1 MQLCFYISLITPG
14 CENLLFLL
22 LPIFFGIHGDII
34 TYYRN
39 HILLWKVVRYEI
51 LICTQCKCQALHNAR
66 KITFFSS
73 VMRLKQQGFFF
84 SFFVIR
90 LFATVLWFKKKQSIQ
105 ITCIFI
111 YINQHTNQWGFL
123 MLVSEIK
130 IKKKFHLFIFFC
142 FPSVFLGDGVAFLW
156 GCFFFLWL
164 AIALSR
170 WYL

>member
-1 MQLCFYISLITPG
+1 MWKASFF
-14 CENLLFLL
+14 FLL

-105 ITCIFI
+105 IIFI

-130 IKKKFHLFIFFC
+130 IKKKFSFVYFLLFSVLVFHQFF
-142 FPSVFLGDGVAFLW
+142 
-156 GCFFFLWL
+156 
-164 AIALSR
+164 
-170 WYL
+170 

>member
-1 MQLCFYISLITPG
+1 MQLCFNISLITPG
-14 CENLLFLL
+14 CEKLPFFLL

-39 HILLWKVVRYEI
+39 HILLWKIVRYEI

-73 VMRLKQQGFFF
+73 VMRLKQQGVFF
-84 SFFVIR
+84 SFFVFR

-105 ITCIFI
+105 IIFI

-130 IKKKFHLFIFFC
+130 MKKKFSFVYFLMFSVLVFHQFF
-142 FPSVFLGDGVAFLW
+142 
-156 GCFFFLWL
+156 
-164 AIALSR
+164 
-170 WYL
+170 

>member
-84 SFFVIR
+84 SFFVFR

-105 ITCIFI
+105 IIFI

-130 IKKKFHLFIFFC
+130 IKKKIVICLFSFVFG
-142 FPSVFLGDGVAFLW
+142 FSFSSVFLGDGVAFFEVFSLVSH
-156 GCFFFLWL
+156 CF
-164 AIALSR
+164 
-170 WYL
+170 

>member
-1 MQLCFYISLITPG
+1 MQLCFNISLITPG
-14 CENLLFLL
+14 CEK
-22 LPIFFGIHGDII
+22 LPFFFYSYLSFSVSMV
-34 TYYRN
+34 TSSLVYYRN

-84 SFFVIR
+84 SCFVFR

-105 ITCIFI
+105 IIFI

-130 IKKKFHLFIFFC
+130 IKKKLSFAYFLLFSVLVFHQFF
-142 FPSVFLGDGVAFLW
+142 
-156 GCFFFLWL
+156 
-164 AIALSR
+164 
-170 WYL
+170 

>member
-1 MQLCFYISLITPG
+1 MWKASIF
-14 CENLLFLL
+14 FLL

-84 SFFVIR
+84 SFFVFR

-105 ITCIFI
+105 IIFI

-130 IKKKFHLFIFFC
+130 IKKKFSFVYFLLFSVLVFHQFFQGMGL
-142 FPSVFLGDGVAFLW
+142 FSLGLL
-156 GCFFFLWL
+156 FFLW
-164 AIALSR
+164 
-170 WYL
+170 

>member
-1 MQLCFYISLITPG
+1 MKT
-14 CENLLFLL
+14 
-22 LPIFFGIHGDII
+22 IFFYSYLSFSVSMV
-34 TYYRN
+34 TSSLVYYWN

-105 ITCIFI
+105 IIFI

-130 IKKKFHLFIFFC
+130 IKKKFSFVYFLLFSVLVFHQFF
-142 FPSVFLGDGVAFLW
+142 
-156 GCFFFLWL
+156 
-164 AIALSR
+164 
-170 WYL
+170 

>member
-1 MQLCFYISLITPG
+1 MKTFFFYSYLSFSVSMVTSSLV
-14 CENLLFLL
+14 
-22 LPIFFGIHGDII
+22 
-34 TYYRN
+34 YYWN

-105 ITCIFI
+105 IIFI

-130 IKKKFHLFIFFC
+130 IKKKFSFVYFLLFSVLVFHQFF
-142 FPSVFLGDGVAFLW
+142 
-156 GCFFFLWL
+156 
-164 AIALSR
+164 
-170 WYL
+170 

>member
-1 MQLCFYISLITPG
+1 MKSFLF
-14 CENLLFLL
+14 FLL

-105 ITCIFI
+105 IIFI

-130 IKKKFHLFIFFC
+130 IKKKFSFVYFLMFSVLVFHQFF
-142 FPSVFLGDGVAFLW
+142 
-156 GCFFFLWL
+156 
-164 AIALSR
+164 
-170 WYL
+170 

>member
-1 MQLCFYISLITPG
+1 MQLCFNISLISPG
-14 CENLLFLL
+14 CEKLPFFFLL

-39 HILLWKVVRYEI
+39 HILLWKIVRYEI

-73 VMRLKQQGFFF
+73 VMRLKQQGFF
-84 SFFVIR
+84 SCFVFI

-105 ITCIFI
+105 IIFI

-130 IKKKFHLFIFFC
+130 IKKNSHLFIFFC
-142 FPSVFLGDGVAFLW
+142 FRF
-156 GCFFFLWL
+156 
-164 AIALSR
+164 
-170 WYL
+170 

>member
-1 MQLCFYISLITPG
+1 MWKASFF
-14 CENLLFLL
+14 FLL

-73 VMRLKQQGFFF
+73 VMRLKQQGVFFPLF
-84 SFFVIR
+84 SYSDFLQ
-90 LFATVLWFKKKQSIQ
+90 LFYDLRKKQSIQ
-105 ITCIFI
+105 IIFI

-130 IKKKFHLFIFFC
+130 IKKNLICLFSFVFG
-142 FPSVFLGDGVAFLW
+142 FSFSSVFLVDGVAFFEVA
-156 GCFFFLWL
+156 FFFFG
-164 AIALSR
+164 
-170 WYL
+170 

>member
-1 MQLCFYISLITPG
+1 MQLCFNISLISPG
-14 CENLLFLL
+14 CEKLPFFFLL

-84 SFFVIR
+84 SFFVFR

-105 ITCIFI
+105 IIFI

-130 IKKKFHLFIFFC
+130 IKIKNSHLFIFFC
-142 FPSVFLGDGVAFLW
+142 FRF
-156 GCFFFLWL
+156 
-164 AIALSR
+164 
-170 WYL
+170 

>member
-1 MQLCFYISLITPG
+1 MKSFLFF
-14 CENLLFLL
+14 FLL

-105 ITCIFI
+105 IIFI

-130 IKKKFHLFIFFC
+130 IKKKFSFVYFLLFSVLVFHYFF
-142 FPSVFLGDGVAFLW
+142 
-156 GCFFFLWL
+156 
-164 AIALSR
+164 
-170 WYL
+170 

>member
-1 MQLCFYISLITPG
+1 MWKASFF
-14 CENLLFLL
+14 FLL

-73 VMRLKQQGFFF
+73 VMRLKQQGFFS
-84 SFFVIR
+84 SFFVFR

-105 ITCIFI
+105 IIFI

-130 IKKKFHLFIFFC
+130 IKKKFSFVYFLLFSVLVFHQFF
-142 FPSVFLGDGVAFLW
+142 
-156 GCFFFLWL
+156 
-164 AIALSR
+164 
-170 WYL
+170 